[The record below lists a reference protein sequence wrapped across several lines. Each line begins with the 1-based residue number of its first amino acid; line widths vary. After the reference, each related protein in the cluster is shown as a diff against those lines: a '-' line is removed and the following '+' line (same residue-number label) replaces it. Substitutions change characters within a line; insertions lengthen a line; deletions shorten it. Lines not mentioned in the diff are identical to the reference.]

1 MTQTSPSSS
10 ADPDGS
16 KQSPDAADFADAL
29 IGQLDQRSKYDLL
42 IRWMVERLAELQDAA
57 VGSPAK
63 KKELEALVLA
73 IWERRAGWGTGWP
86 TPAMLSLAE
95 LVGTTSSYF
104 GGNLTG
110 LAFTHHSIQRELVLW
125 YIGVID
131 QMDTADLGIDNGLE
145 AKLNDDEAQ
154 SARLHRALIE
164 QHTEMLA
171 EAPDG
176 DLIKHLRGLIVDQN
190 RERLDYFDRFFS
202 GSSNSE
208 SD

>member
-1 MTQTSPSSS
+1 M
-10 ADPDGS
+10 
-16 KQSPDAADFADAL
+16 
-29 IGQLDQRSKYDLL
+29 
-42 IRWMVERLAELQDAA
+42 
-57 VGSPAK
+57 
-63 KKELEALVLA
+63 
-73 IWERRAGWGTGWP
+73 
-86 TPAMLSLAE
+86 
-95 LVGTTSSYF
+95 
-104 GGNLTG
+104 
-110 LAFTHHSIQRELVLW
+110 LW